1 MLSTEGDAAA
11 KRFHPD
17 GTPAEGQV
25 AQSGLSS
32 NCFLTHTHTY
42 MYLRMYVGMS
52 CIVLLCCYVTL
63 CCVMSCAAHGGLLRS
78 SGHPG
83 PPFVLGL

>member
-32 NCFLTHTHTY
+32 NCFLTHT
-42 MYLRMYVGMS
+42 RI
-52 CIVLLCCYVTL
+52 CIYACMQVCHALFCYV
-63 CCVMSCAAHGGLLRS
+63 VMSHYV
-78 SGHPG
+78 
-83 PPFVLGL
+83 VL